1 MGNLVSSLFGPS
13 QEEICNE
20 TEAHLTNLYTQ
31 ALSSKSIEEL
41 QQLYTQALTYNKCKD
56 EDVNKYKGLIH
67 QIYLDLVFNQ
77 HINSFKDLIDKCDDK
92 KCVDDWY
99 AVNLN
104 KLDNIAEIKDKYRS
118 TLEQMIINKKI
129 ELENKDADELINKLD
144 KQSVENKDAME
155 LLQLYVISI
164 NEIEEEINEST
175 DKGVIDKLNQA
186 KNEYKNKIDLIIE
199 NSVKNYK
206 EINERSEV
214 KVNAMELN
222 KKSDSGAINDTYNGY
237 YGNIIKKIDELDK
250 MIIILRDYL
259 EIFNYLVEIGFIS
272 EKGNKETYKSYIS
285 DVEKII
291 EKIEKENAE
300 LFKKKVL
307 LSFKKLIAFI
317 FCGYGVSVLD
327 VTTRDLQ
334 DIYTNSIKYIIDN
347 YLSIDTYKIM
357 LQFSELISLVY
368 PFDSQYSF
376 SNLDFVNSE
385 HMKDPNNPE
394 KYLSFSIPK
403 YISSSNVYNKLTLSE
418 IDNSVNSLQLPSED
432 NLKCHLFYLGV
443 YFSRYYY
450 ANKSI
455 KNLLDN
461 KYNSLI
467 LDYLT
472 HDTKFSNLYIKTK
485 ELLQRQDIEHW
496 KGLALMSKKRLNSN
510 IKFEIVP
517 VNTPIYFS
525 DYEKQLATI
534 YILNCIYFKVGDI
547 NQGGQYTYKIES
559 DKIGYKDFFND
570 EVFFYNSGKNEMATI
585 EEILNYGIDKGE
597 IIERYENIEKMLT
610 ETKNKYESFV
620 DGKKQY
626 NEKLIELSSDEFIK
640 NVEEREKAVIKNH
653 TELITDRFFQISETQ
668 LIKEL
673 GLGKLGCYSMSLNN
687 EYILN
692 ISIINELLSEFNSEN
707 SLNVMANSVNHWMFS
722 SIDYMC
728 CVGNQNNS
736 NTSELVAFIYQ
747 EVIRKV
753 LTWRMVIPIQ
763 TLSVN
768 ITINNNDYKTLKKNG
783 NKEDWKI
790 HNDMFDRS
798 SIFMKLDK
806 DGKPIDNFG
815 F

>member
-1 MGNLVSSLFGPS
+1 MGNLVSLIFGPS

-56 EDVNKYKGLIH
+56 ENVNRYKDLIH

-155 LLQLYVISI
+155 LLQLYVVNI
-164 NEIEEEINEST
+164 NEIEEELKEST

-186 KNEYKNKIDLIIE
+186 KNEYKNKIDLIVD

-206 EINERSEV
+206 EINERSNV
-214 KVNAMELN
+214 KVNNMTLVKE
-222 KKSDSGAINDTYNGY
+222 SESGAINEAYNGY
-237 YGNIIKKIDELDK
+237 YENVIKKIDELDK

-259 EIFNYLVEIGFIS
+259 EIFNYLVEIGFTS

-327 VTTRDLQ
+327 VTTRDIK
-334 DIYTNSIKYIIDN
+334 DVYTNSIKYIIDT

-403 YISSSNVYNKLTLSE
+403 YISSSSTYIDLNLTK
-418 IDNSVNSLQLPSED
+418 IDNSTNSLGLPSED

-461 KYNSLI
+461 KYNSLV

-472 HDTKFSNLYIKTK
+472 DDTKFSDLYTKTK
-485 ELLQRQDIEHW
+485 ELLKKQDIEHW

-517 VNTPIYFS
+517 INTPIYFS

-559 DKIGYKDFFND
+559 NGIGYKNFFND
-570 EVFFYNSGKNEMATI
+570 EPFFYNNSKNRMATI

-597 IIERYENIEKMLT
+597 IIERYENIETMLT
-610 ETKNKYESFV
+610 ETNDKYENN
-620 DGKKQY
+620 D
-626 NEKLIELSSDEFIK
+626 KLIELTSDKFIK
-640 NVEEREKAVIKNH
+640 NIEEREKAVIKNH
-653 TELITDRFFQISETQ
+653 TELITDRFFQISQTQ
-668 LIKEL
+668 LIEEL
-673 GLGKLGCYSMSLNN
+673 GLGNLGCYSMSLNN
-687 EYILN
+687 EYTLN
-692 ISIINELLSEFNSEN
+692 TSIINELLSEFNTKN
-707 SLNVMANSVNHWMFS
+707 ALNVMANSINHWMFS

-728 CVGNQNNS
+728 CVANQNNS

-747 EVIRKV
+747 EVIKKV

-768 ITINNNDYKTLKKNG
+768 ITINNNDYKTLKESG
-783 NKEDWKI
+783 YKEDWKI